1 MLNQEKKCPSPAN
14 NWSVRCNNY
23 AQSVSTSFYWF
34 QKRRASSEWPYA
46 IYLDSFAKIFWCQNF
61 LSVNMKPLLNY
72 VNFIYL
78 VLAKLSLNGDLDS
91 IYMRGE
97 FMLQQRQKE
106 SRAMISSNLFI
117 YELISQIRRNKSFKN
132 MIIRFLFPFYT
143 F

>member
-1 MLNQEKKCPSPAN
+1 MLTIVTMMIYFNGFTFSCWTKKKKCPSPAN
-14 NWSVRCNNY
+14 NWSVRCNNH

-97 FMLQQRQKE
+97 FMLQTATERK
-106 SRAMISSNLFI
+106 SSDDFV
-117 YELISQIRRNKSFKN
+117 
-132 MIIRFLFPFYT
+132 
-143 F
+143 

>member
-1 MLNQEKKCPSPAN
+1 MLTIVTMMIYFNGFTFSCWTKKKCPSPAN

-72 VNFIYL
+72 VNFFYL

-97 FMLQQRQKE
+97 FMLQTATERK
-106 SRAMISSNLFI
+106 SSDDFV
-117 YELISQIRRNKSFKN
+117 
-132 MIIRFLFPFYT
+132 
-143 F
+143 